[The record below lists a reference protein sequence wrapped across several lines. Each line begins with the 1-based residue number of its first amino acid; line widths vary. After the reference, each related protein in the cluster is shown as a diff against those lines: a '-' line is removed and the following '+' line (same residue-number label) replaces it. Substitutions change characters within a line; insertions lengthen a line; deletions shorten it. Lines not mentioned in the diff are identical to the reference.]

1 VNVLAFHGTGLSN
14 YENIV
19 KTKSFSFK
27 RRDDHWL
34 GNGVYFFVD
43 DFERAKRWAEGNRPD
58 KNTAPVVIETKF
70 EFKQGELLDL
80 DKSDGLKKLN
90 DFARNFKT
98 ELQRKRVLIN
108 NTDEHKFHCKLL
120 DAFVYRNKK
129 YKAVCRT
136 MNSSGNPVIGA
147 SGFVPLAKQ
156 LNIVEANII
165 NICGLKLIVCN

>member
-1 VNVLAFHGTGLSN
+1 M
-14 YENIV
+14 E
-19 KTKSFSFK
+19 
-27 RRDDHWL
+27 
-34 GNGVYFFVD
+34 YFFVD

-165 NICGLKLIVCN
+165 NICGLKLHSV

>member
-1 VNVLAFHGTGLSN
+1 MNVLAFHGTGLSN

-136 MNSSGNPVIGA
+136 MKFIRQSRNRSFWVCSSCETVKYCRSKYNKYLWVKVA
-147 SGFVPLAKQ
+147 
-156 LNIVEANII
+156 
-165 NICGLKLIVCN
+165 

>member
-1 VNVLAFHGTGLSN
+1 MNVLAFHGTGLSN
-14 YENIV
+14 YESII
-19 KTKSFSFK
+19 KTEKFSFDK
-27 RRDDHWL
+27 RDDHWL

-165 NICGLKLIVCN
+165 NICGLKLHSV